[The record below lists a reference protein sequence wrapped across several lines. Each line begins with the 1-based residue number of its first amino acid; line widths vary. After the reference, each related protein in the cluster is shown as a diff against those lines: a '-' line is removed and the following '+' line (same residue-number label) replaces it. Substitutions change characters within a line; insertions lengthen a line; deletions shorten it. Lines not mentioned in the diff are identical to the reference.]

1 MILLFDKIA
10 RKAAIV
16 DVGAFADDK
25 LVSNVVEKRKRKSQ
39 LLVVESRD
47 IYAMREEVKLLIII
61 FQH

>member
-1 MILLFDKIA
+1 MLFDKIA